1 MAGTPRQSRTT
12 GVLHIT
18 RRTREGDRER
28 PFDYLISFGGSK
40 DPVGAYTIAKAFGA
54 EDLVRQLQNLGASVD
69 GAEMAAKALADQPQY
84 RILGV
89 SLSQSQLQRLAE

>member
-12 GVLHIT
+12 GVLHIA
-18 RRTREGDRER
+18 RLAREGDRER

-40 DPVGAYTIAKAFGA
+40 DPVGAYTIAKALGT
-54 EDLVRQLQNLGASVD
+54 EDLVRQLQNLGVSAD
-69 GAEMAAKALADQPQY
+69 GAEMAAKALADQPQH

-89 SLSQSQLQRLAE
+89 SLTRDQLQRLAE